1 MKTKVLPFVP
11 SVTDVNPA
19 QAASSQLQELVD
31 EMAADGWNFISLTSM
46 RTTVSSTGCGSANKP
61 KELVNYQLVVFQ
73 K

>member
-19 QAASSQLQELVD
+19 QAAASQLQDLVD
-31 EMAADGWNFISLTSM
+31 EMAADGWKFISMNSM
-46 RTTVSSTGCGSANKP
+46 ETVVSSTGCGSANKP
-61 KELVNYQLVVFQ
+61 KELTAFQLVVFQ